1 MQFLKVDDAVLH
13 FQVIGGPEN
22 GPVLVFANALGTD
35 FRIWRDVIVCLVG
48 KFTILTYDTR
58 GHGLSETGEGPVT
71 MERHAEDLAAI
82 MDHLGFKRSIIC
94 GLSVGGLI
102 AQQLYADRRDLVSAL
117 ILCDTGAKVGDA
129 DLWNQR
135 IAAVEANGISVL
147 SDDLMP
153 NWFTADFR
161 TSRAEELAGYRTM
174 LERQSARGYIATCAA
189 IRDTDLRE
197 KARQIG
203 VPTIC
208 IVGEQDGS
216 TPVQTVRELAKSIPG
231 SRFEIIGGSG
241 HLACVEAPERLADI
255 ILAFTDGLPKR
266 PVLN

>member
-13 FQVIGGPEN
+13 YQVIGGPEG

-35 FRIWRDVIVCLVG
+35 FRIWRDVIVRLVG
-48 KFTILTYDTR
+48 KFTILTYDKR

-71 MERHAEDLAAI
+71 IERHAEDLAAI
-82 MDHLGFKRSIIC
+82 MDHLGFARSIIC

-102 AQQLYADRRDLVSAL
+102 AQQLYADRRDLVGAL
-117 ILCDTGAKVGDA
+117 ILCDTAGKMGDA

-135 IAAVEANGISVL
+135 IAAIDANGLAAMADGLTSE
-147 SDDLMP
+147 
-153 NWFTADFR
+153 WFTPAFR
-161 TSRAEELAGYRTM
+161 AGHPDDLAGYRTM
-174 LERQSARGYIATCAA
+174 LERQSPRGYNATCAA

-203 VPTIC
+203 VPALC
-208 IVGEQDGS
+208 VVGEYDS
-216 TPVQTVRELAKSIPG
+216 PTPPEAVRELAKSIPG
-231 SRFEIIGGSG
+231 SRFETIRDAG
-241 HLACVEAPERLADI
+241 HLTCVESPERLADI
-255 ILAFTDGLPKR
+255 IAAFTDGLPKR